1 MSCDD
6 MCGHLHGKSP
16 LLSLFFDMKMN
27 CPFDYMYLCCSH
39 SCFGD
44 ESFLGSLKRSRREQ
58 PTTTINNIFA
68 DEKIYDM
75 SYLDPNVHRDYFV
88 YFKNLYQIQFNAI
101 IDNTFSLYCCFLRGI
116 VKFS

>member
-1 MSCDD
+1 MVYEDKKLELYS
-6 MCGHLHGKSP
+6 LHAHKYLIQQVMAHGA
-16 LLSLFFDMKMN
+16 LF
-27 CPFDYMYLCCSH
+27 SH